1 MSTACG
7 SFCQQCK
14 AALDEL
20 TAAAYRAKKRRA
32 ERLLRVVRRQQEPN
46 ARRQI
51 EVYRRALRAARE
63 VAT

>member
-32 ERLLRVVRRQQEPN
+32 ERLLRVVR
-46 ARRQI
+46 
-51 EVYRRALRAARE
+51 AARE
-63 VAT
+63 VAQ